1 MRGGYRILVRVII
14 GGVDMIFKCV
24 ECGTHSVKERLG
36 TKKEKFK
43 GFDNYYFFCKVCK
56 GTQFELK
63 SDPYQVA

>member
-1 MRGGYRILVRVII
+1 MRGHYRILVRVIT

-36 TKKEKFK
+36 TKKE
-43 GFDNYYFFCKVCK
+43 GRFDNNYYYFCKVCK

-63 SDPYQVA
+63 NDPYQVA